1 MTTRLLTALS
11 RLSAGLTQLTPE
23 QTAWMRRE
31 IAASALPAH
40 ASSPAGQTYSL
51 DLVGDHDEQANALIT
66 IPARGCGAVLL
77 TRGWRHVDASEE
89 QTTET
94 VQAAPASI
102 NTTNG
107 GRAAAQALLS
117 RLSKKAA

>member
-77 TRGWRHVDASEE
+77 ARGWRHVDASEE

-94 VQAAPASI
+94 VQAPPA

-107 GRAAAQALLS
+107 GRAAAQALLA
-117 RLSKKAA
+117 RLPYAQQAA

>member
-77 TRGWRHVDASEE
+77 TRARRHVDASDSQEL
-89 QTTET
+89 ET
-94 VQAAPASI
+94 VQAPPA

-107 GRAAAQALLS
+107 GRAAAQALLA
-117 RLSKKAA
+117 RLPNVRAAA

>member
-1 MTTRLLTALS
+1 MSRLLTALS

-23 QTAWMRRE
+23 QTSWMRRE
-31 IAASALPAH
+31 IAASELPAH

-51 DLVGDHDEQANALIT
+51 DLVGDHDEQATAQIT

-77 TRGWRHVDASEE
+77 TRARRHVDASDSQEL
-89 QTTET
+89 ET
-94 VQAAPASI
+94 VQAAPA

-107 GRAAAQALLS
+107 GRAAAQALLA
-117 RLSKKAA
+117 RLPYSQQAAA